1 MKSRITRKLLKRR
14 KLNKK
19 SRKNNKSK
27 KNYRRRR
34 TRRSY
39 RGGVTPEPEEKLN
52 EPLGSNERQ
61 DDDKPILLPNVDD
74 PYKRML
80 NVTYKPKISIEQQQR
95 YYYPK
100 ENDALHLPLKIKK

>member
-1 MKSRITRKLLKRR
+1 MKSKITRKLLKRR

-19 SRKNNKSK
+19 SRRNNKSK
-27 KNYRRRR
+27 KYYRR
-34 TRRSY
+34 TRY

-61 DDDKPILLPNVDD
+61 DDDKPILLPNLDD

-95 YYYPK
+95 YYYP
-100 ENDALHLPLKIKK
+100 NSGDVLHLPLKKK

>member
-19 SRKNNKSK
+19 SRRNNKSK
-27 KNYRRRR
+27 KHYRRR
-34 TRRSY
+34 TKSY
-39 RGGVTPEPEEKLN
+39 KGGVTPEPEEKLN

-61 DDDKPILLPNVDD
+61 DDDKPTLLPNLDD

-95 YYYPK
+95 YYYP
-100 ENDALHLPLKIKK
+100 NSGDALHLPLKKK

>member
-19 SRKNNKSK
+19 SRRNNKSK
-27 KNYRRRR
+27 KHYRRRR
-34 TRRSY
+34 TKSY
-39 RGGVTPEPEEKLN
+39 KGGVTPEPEEKLN

-61 DDDKPILLPNVDD
+61 DDDKPILLPNLDD

-95 YYYPK
+95 YYYP
-100 ENDALHLPLKIKK
+100 NSGDALHLPLKKK

>member
-19 SRKNNKSK
+19 SRRNNKSK
-27 KNYRRRR
+27 KHYRR
-34 TRRSY
+34 RRSY
-39 RGGVTPEPEEKLN
+39 RGGVTPEPEELDK
-52 EPLGSNERQ
+52 PLGPNERQ
-61 DDDKPILLPNVDD
+61 DDDKPILLPNLDD

-95 YYYPK
+95 YYYP
-100 ENDALHLPLKIKK
+100 NSGDSLHLPMKKK

>member
-1 MKSRITRKLLKRR
+1 MKSRITRKILKRR

-27 KNYRRRR
+27 KHYRR
-34 TRRSY
+34 RRSY

-61 DDDKPILLPNVDD
+61 DNDKPILLPNVDD

-95 YYYPK
+95 YYYP
-100 ENDALHLPLKIKK
+100 NSGDSLHLPIKKK

>member
-19 SRKNNKSK
+19 SRRNNKSK
-27 KNYRRRR
+27 KHYRKR
-34 TRRSY
+34 RRSY

-61 DDDKPILLPNVDD
+61 DDDKPILLPNLDD

-100 ENDALHLPLKIKK
+100 SGEALHLPQKK

>member
-19 SRKNNKSK
+19 SRRNNKSK
-27 KNYRRRR
+27 KHYRR
-34 TRRSY
+34 RRSY

-80 NVTYKPKISIEQQQR
+80 NVTYKPKIRIEQQQR
-95 YYYPK
+95 YYYP
-100 ENDALHLPLKIKK
+100 NSGDALHLPLKKK